1 MPQLQIGQFCHRQGG
16 RYFSSKIL
24 NRRRT
29 DVILDGVMMHEL
41 ILQWLEWVNG
51 VGYLG
56 IFLLMAME
64 SSICPVP
71 SEVVVIPAAIATTQG
86 HLNFWGVVFF
96 SALGTWAGSA
106 LTYWFAL
113 IVGRP
118 LIVKYGKYIF
128 IPPGE
133 LERAEVFMER
143 YEKGAIFFSRMLPV
157 VRHLISIPA
166 GLIRMNFWAF
176 SLYTFVGS
184 FLWCWVLAWYGQ
196 RMGHENPHM
205 LDNPE
210 QFLAAAK
217 SESLEITILSFA
229 LAVLY
234 FVMLRVTDPVR
245 GKKKKDAEKN
255 KATQEEEK

>member
-1 MPQLQIGQFCHRQGG
+1 
-16 RYFSSKIL
+16 
-24 NRRRT
+24 
-29 DVILDGVMMHEL
+29 MMHEMI
-41 ILQWLEWVNG
+41 ILWLEWVHG
-51 VGYLG
+51 IGYVG

-71 SEVVVIPAAIATTQG
+71 SEVVVIPAAIASTQG
-86 HLNFWGVVFF
+86 HLNFWGVIFVA
-96 SALGTWAGSA
+96 ALGTWAGSA

-118 LIVKYGKYIF
+118 LILKYGKYIF
-128 IPPGE
+128 MPPGE
-133 LERAEVFMER
+133 LARAEVFMER
-143 YEKGAIFFSRMLPV
+143 YEKGAIFFSRLLPV

-196 RMGHENPHM
+196 RMGLNNPHM

-210 QFLAAAK
+210 EFIRTAK
-217 SESLEITILSFA
+217 AESLEITILSFVI
-229 LAVLY
+229 AVLY
-234 FVMLRVTDPVR
+234 FVMLRVTDPSR
-245 GKKKKDAEKN
+245 KKKK
-255 KATQEEEK
+255 EEVVSNTDSSL